1 MKKNFSRLW
10 LPSYFTKTLWNSQ
23 IIDDIESSLILFI
36 EDFKGFV
43 EALLKF
49 NICPTLFNLSNL
61 IQFCIICLFFLNLV
75 YSCVISSN
83 FVHFCPISFAK
94 EGVLTGNIKYR
105 ATWIRAT
112 RRESHWYYIIEG
124 KHYIYEVE
132 RYTYVVKCGRTI
144 QRICYWGDRSKRGIT
159 VYSKIKRN
167 QAIVWVSLSGKAITL
182 FSHGSEFL
190 DEGDQHS
197 SDRGQA
203 RKHIKLLPS
212 NNTRRLTIH

>member
-1 MKKNFSRLW
+1 MSKRAYW
-10 LPSYFTKTLWNSQ
+10 Q
-23 IIDDIESSLILFI
+23 EI
-36 EDFKGFV
+36 
-43 EALLKF
+43 
-49 NICPTLFNLSNL
+49 
-61 IQFCIICLFFLNLV
+61 
-75 YSCVISSN
+75 
-83 FVHFCPISFAK
+83 
-94 EGVLTGNIKYR
+94 IKYR

-197 SDRGQA
+197 LDRGQA